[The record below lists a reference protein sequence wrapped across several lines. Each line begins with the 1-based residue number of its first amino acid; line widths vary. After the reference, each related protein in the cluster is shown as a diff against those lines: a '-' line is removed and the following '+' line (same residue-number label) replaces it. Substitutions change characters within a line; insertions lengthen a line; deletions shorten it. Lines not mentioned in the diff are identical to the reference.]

1 MSPGRKCRV
10 HITLDATTVT
20 ETILTQ
26 SDGVQMAEAIL
37 AAAR

>member
-20 ETILTQ
+20 ETILTRAPLPAPDQ
-26 SDGVQMAEAIL
+26 LAEPL
-37 AAAR
+37 P